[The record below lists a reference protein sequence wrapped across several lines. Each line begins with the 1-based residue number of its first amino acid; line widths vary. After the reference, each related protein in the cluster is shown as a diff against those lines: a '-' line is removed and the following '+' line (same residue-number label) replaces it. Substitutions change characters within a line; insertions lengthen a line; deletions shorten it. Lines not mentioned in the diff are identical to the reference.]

1 MNETNETT
9 MIDMNQPIAYYPPI
23 PMREDMG
30 EREESLTG
38 LYNRTAALLDE
49 CAQALDSPGVWTDDE
64 MYGLRVQVEQRLVPF
79 LHTVE
84 KMMNK

>member
-1 MNETNETT
+1 MTETT

-30 EREESLTG
+30 ERQRMLAG
-38 LYNRTAALLDE
+38 LYNQTVALLDE
-49 CAQALDSPGVWTDDE
+49 CAQVLDSPGVWTDSE
-64 MYGLRVQVEQRLVPF
+64 AYGLRVQVEQRLVPF